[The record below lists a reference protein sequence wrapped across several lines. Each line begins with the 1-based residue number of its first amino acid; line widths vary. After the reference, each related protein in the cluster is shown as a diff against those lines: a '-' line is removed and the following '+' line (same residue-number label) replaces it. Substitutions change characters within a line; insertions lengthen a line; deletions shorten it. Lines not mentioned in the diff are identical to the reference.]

1 MNSRVSRLQ
10 VRFEVDG
17 DGRVVRALGGI
28 ADSGDKAAK
37 SLDRAADAADRG
49 EAAHTRLTSAAKAAG
64 TVLGTVFS
72 AGVSAMSLY
81 VFNTIQAQKE
91 QAQLTAVLKSTG
103 EAAGF
108 TQARLNEMADDFA
121 EKSRLS
127 AGEITNA
134 QTRLLSY
141 SNIVGETFPRALQA
155 AIDQQE
161 RLGISAEQS
170 AEIVGRA
177 LGEPTKAMAA
187 LAQQGFSF
195 DETTKKLIKTLVE
208 QGKTA
213 EAQSII
219 LDSLEES
226 YGGAAQA
233 ARNTLGG
240 ALEELLEAFNDL
252 IEGDGSSQGVEDARQ
267 SIELLISTL
276 RSPEVQSAFAQV
288 AAGVA
293 EITSEIAAA
302 IPMILE
308 FNRQL
313 QVGLGLSVDA
323 QGKQGGT
330 VVDLFKGSARAWSGL
345 AEYTR
350 GYVSGD
356 SMARQTGL
364 NRLRQGDSQFRAGVS
379 GDPFTESYRNPAGG
393 DIGRLLGLPDY
404 SGNSPGFSA
413 VPFPLVNPLPSGN
426 GPPRPKKD
434 KDDAKAR
441 AAAARAAAAAL
452 REQERAER
460 EAARAAR
467 ELDQAQRDAMASI
480 EDWRAELAGPVAQV
494 MLEYQRMQADLDE
507 QFAAGILTHER
518 YAEAM
523 ELTAQMRERDL
534 AAAERQMNPAAE
546 LIEQMREELRLRT
559 LNNAEART
567 AIDLARLGGQA
578 TAEQAQEIFNIN
590 RAMVEQERTI
600 AVMDTFRSSLAD
612 LGVTAVRNFGDAKE
626 AFADMMQGFADEIT
640 RRILEQWIDQ
650 LFGSQGSTGAGTG
663 GGGLMGGLLGGLF
676 GGGNAAGSG
685 GEQAAYDRWFNAN
698 NGGGGAGGGWM
709 GMLGSLVGSW
719 FGGGRAYG
727 GGTKRGRMYD
737 VNEIQPELLEYGGRT
752 MLMMGSRDGNV
763 RPVPRATTGGDTYN
777 INVPVQGH
785 VDARTRNQVA
795 GETARAISRSRRLRS

>member
-17 DGRVVRALGGI
+17 DGRVVRAFGGI
-28 ADSGDKAAK
+28 AEGAQKAAAGI
-37 SLDRAADAADRG
+37 DRAADAADNYD
-49 EAAHTRLTSAAKAAG
+49 ASSKRLLASAKAAG
-64 TVLGTVFS
+64 TVLGSLAAGTLAVFVRNTV
-72 AGVSAMSLY
+72 
-81 VFNTIQAQKE
+81 QAEQE
-91 QAQLTAVLKSTG
+91 QAQLAAVLKSTG

-108 TQARLNEMADDFA
+108 NQRQLAAMADTLA
-121 EKSRLS
+121 QKSTFS

-141 SNIVGETFPRALQA
+141 SGVVGETFPRALQA
-155 AIDQQE
+155 AIDQSV
-161 RLGISAEQS
+161 RLGISIEQS
-170 AEIVGRA
+170 SEIIGRA
-177 LGEPTKAMAA
+177 LESPTKAAAA
-187 LAQQGFSF
+187 LAQQGFGAAFTDSVR
-195 DETTKKLIKTLVE
+195 EAIKALE
-208 QGKTA
+208 DAGKTA
-213 EAQSII
+213 EAQAMV
-219 LDSLEES
+219 LDILEES
-226 YGGAAQA
+226 YKGAAEA
-233 ARNTLGG
+233 ARGTLSG
-240 ALEELLEAFNDL
+240 AVKGLKNDFNDL
-252 IEGDGSSQGVEDARQ
+252 LTGDTGGEGIKGTTAAINDLAA
-267 SIELLISTL
+267 TL
-276 RSPEVQSAFAQV
+276 RSPEVREGFAAMVAGLASVVSGAAQAIGYLNQLRGAAKIQASGSIQGVGDSGAQARLNQIANERAQLARFREGDMRGLGGYVLGMNLGDRSSYSFAARDKALESEQDSVIRQLRDRNRAAFMEDVSADLRRQFD
-288 AAGVA
+288 AATMPLGA
-293 EITSEIAAA
+293 RNAPKPADDKKSKAAA
-302 IPMILE
+302 
-308 FNRQL
+308 NRE
-313 QVGLGLSVDA
+313 A
-323 QGKQGGT
+323 
-330 VVDLFKGSARAWSGL
+330 
-345 AEYTR
+345 
-350 GYVSGD
+350 
-356 SMARQTGL
+356 
-364 NRLRQGDSQFRAGVS
+364 
-379 GDPFTESYRNPAGG
+379 
-393 DIGRLLGLPDY
+393 
-404 SGNSPGFSA
+404 
-413 VPFPLVNPLPSGN
+413 
-426 GPPRPKKD
+426 
-434 KDDAKAR
+434 

-626 AFADMMQGFADEIT
+626 AFADMMQGIADEIT

-663 GGGLMGGLLGGLF
+663 GGGLIGGLLGGLF